1 MTRLELIRV
10 FERCEYSIKKI
21 NLESYIPSSEIYCE
35 ADGIEKLG
43 IA

>member
-10 FERCEYSIKKI
+10 FERCEYNIKKI

-35 ADGIEKLG
+35 AMVLKSLE